1 MYKHLLFDADNTLLD
16 FDAAEHTALCETL
29 SEFLPE
35 VNDRICG
42 IYHEINKDEWQKLEC
57 GETTREKLCVDRFD
71 RFIKAV
77 GADMVPSG
85 AEINKEY
92 TKNLAKNAQ
101 LMPYA
106 EEILGILCNSGYD
119 IYIVTNGTTDV
130 QKSRMKLSPF
140 EKYIKKSYIS
150 QEMGCAKPERIF
162 FDMVI
167 ADIGDSDRS
176 RYLVIGDSETS
187 DIRGAVGAGIDSVRL
202 SDDENVKTAATYTAR
217 DLRGLLPILT

>member
-1 MYKHLLFDADNTLLD
+1 
-16 FDAAEHTALCETL
+16 
-29 SEFLPE
+29 
-35 VNDRICG
+35 
-42 IYHEINKDEWQKLEC
+42 
-57 GETTREKLCVDRFD
+57 
-71 RFIKAV
+71 
-77 GADMVPSG
+77 
-85 AEINKEY
+85 
-92 TKNLAKNAQ
+92 
-101 LMPYA
+101 
-106 EEILGILCNSGYD
+106 
-119 IYIVTNGTTDV
+119 
-130 QKSRMKLSPF
+130 MKLSPF

-202 SDDENVKTAATYTAR
+202 SDDENVKTAATYTVR

>member
-1 MYKHLLFDADNTLLD
+1 MDKYLLFDADNTLLD
-16 FDAAEHTALCETL
+16 FDAAERAALYKTL

-35 VNDRICG
+35 VNDEICG
-42 IYHEINKDEWQKLEC
+42 IYHEINKDEWQKLER
-57 GETTREKLCVDRFD
+57 GETTREKLCIERFT
-71 RFIKAV
+71 RFMAAI
-77 GADMVPSG
+77 GADKTADG
-85 AEINKEY
+85 AEISEKY
-92 TKNLAKNAQ
+92 TRNLAKNAQ

-106 EEILGILCNSGYD
+106 EEVLGILCNSGYD

-187 DIRGAVGAGIDSVRL
+187 EIRGAVGAGIDSVRL